1 MRAERRRAP
10 GSLLMTGGL
19 LLLAAALFLTGYNLW
34 EQRRAEQS
42 VSRVLEE
49 LDIAPAP
56 AQETADPQ
64 ETVIPDYLLAPTM
77 EMPTEEADGKDYIGV
92 VEIPALGLSLPVMSG
107 WSYPDLKIAPCRYA
121 GSAYQGDLIIMA
133 HNYRSHFGNL
143 KNLSIGDEVVFRD
156 VDGNEFRYEAVELET
171 LEKTAVE
178 EMQAGDWDL
187 TLFTCTVGGQTRVT
201 VRCIEKTT

>member
-64 ETVIPDYLLAPTM
+64 EAVIPDYLLAPTM

-92 VEIPALGLSLPVMSG
+92 VEIPALGLNLPVMSG